1 MQKIS
6 SAEFA
11 HCVGETSQLPPPTLP
26 EIAFAG
32 RSNVGKSSLI
42 NRLLIRKA
50 LARTSSQPG
59 KTQTLNFYLVN
70 EEFYLVDLPG
80 YGYAKVPHSVQSKW
94 KALLEGYLAR
104 REALKGVVLVVDSRR
119 QPPASDLQMFQ
130 WLQHY
135 DKPLLVVATK
145 MDKLRQREYKVCL
158 DTLADAYPGVP
169 IIPFSTVKGRG
180 REDVWQQ
187 ITRMLQGEG
196 RI

>member
-1 MQKIS
+1 MQKIT

-11 HCVGETSQLPPPTLP
+11 HCVGMPAQLPPTTLP

-42 NRLLIRKA
+42 NGLLNRKA

-80 YGYAKVPHSVQSKW
+80 YGYAKVPHSVQNKW

-104 REALKGVVLVVDSRR
+104 RGTLKGVALVVDSRR

-135 DKPLLVVATK
+135 NKPLFVVATK
-145 MDKLRQREYKVCL
+145 MDKLRQREDKSSL
-158 DTLADAYPGVP
+158 DALAVAYPEVP
-169 IIPFSTVKGRG
+169 VIPFSSVKGRG
-180 REDVWQQ
+180 REEVWRQ
-187 ITRMLQGEG
+187 INTIMREEG
-196 RI
+196 V